1 MYNISKII
9 KLGWKKTKKEN
20 FIIKEDTDLAV
31 VIGKENFIKNV
42 NEKIEQEMNLKE
54 IINCYN
60 IETLN
65 SLNEVVKEHNFVLKT
80 SGLCEIRKSS
90 HNEQKRKTIQT
101 QI

>member
-1 MYNISKII
+1 
-9 KLGWKKTKKEN
+9 
-20 FIIKEDTDLAV
+20 
-31 VIGKENFIKNV
+31 
-42 NEKIEQEMNLKE
+42 MNLKE